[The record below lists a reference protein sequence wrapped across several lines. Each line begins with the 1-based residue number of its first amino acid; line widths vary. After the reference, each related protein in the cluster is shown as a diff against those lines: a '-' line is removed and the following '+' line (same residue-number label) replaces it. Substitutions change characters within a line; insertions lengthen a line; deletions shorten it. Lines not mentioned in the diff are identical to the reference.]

1 MSLYSNFGAIERN
14 FHAHSH
20 KIDYFIGNGEGRY
33 AQMTVFEVWEIH
45 TEWYMSLFIMKPLV

>member
-45 TEWYMSLFIMKPLV
+45 TE